1 MVCNSLV
8 WGAFSNWQK
17 KSSHSGLI
25 CSTISTEYNKVTFF
39 PLLKAYAIFL
49 HLFLL
54 AFPSLSLLLQLVSPS
69 FPKIS
74 FLNPNIIKK
83 KFIQSVNTSII
94 PHDPNPI
101 EICSYSRDVLPGF
114 PNGQLIR
121 SLALAIVMI
130 RFLLMT
136 TSQFFY
142 PLEMYLTNH
151 CSGPVIQHTTKHTA
165 RRVKGADARKTQC

>member
-1 MVCNSLV
+1 MGPATVCNLLV
-8 WGAFSNWQK
+8 WGASSNWK

-25 CSTISTEYNKVTFF
+25 CSRISSEYNKVTFF

-49 HLFLL
+49 RLFLL
-54 AFPSLSLLLQLVSPS
+54 VFLSLSLVLQLVSPS

-83 KFIQSVNTSII
+83 NQFIRSVNTGIF
-94 PHDPNPI
+94 PHVPNPI
-101 EICSYSRDVLPGF
+101 QIYSYSKDVLPGF
-114 PNGQLIR
+114 PDWQLIR

-136 TSQFFY
+136 ISVFY

-151 CSGPVIQHTTKHTA
+151 CGGPVIQHTTQHI
-165 RRVKGADARKTQC
+165 VQGV